1 MYIVHQCVY
10 FFAWGGYW
18 GVSWTK
24 SVHMY
29 TVLAQQRMNACVK
42 WNANQPLLHANSHFL
57 WYPRHPHFH
66 HTCFFQ
72 ERKKRNSHHS
82 SQVPSYLACCT
93 PLSYTIPPFLLVLA
107 EAVALPHN
115 ICSFFNRPREFRQT
129 ACSVTWQRLS
139 QTANRSPQLRPHQPH
154 RVVACPDL
162 PWYVLCVW

>member
-1 MYIVHQCVY
+1 MDKECAYVHSFGTTEDECMRKMKCQSALV
-10 FFAWGGYW
+10 
-18 GVSWTK
+18 
-24 SVHMY
+24 
-29 TVLAQQRMNACVK
+29 ACK
-42 WNANQPLLHANSHFL
+42 LPFPLISQASSFSPHLFL
-57 WYPRHPHFH
+57 SRK
-66 HTCFFQ
+66 
-72 ERKKRNSHHS
+72 KKRNSHHS

-154 RVVACPDL
+154 HVVACPDL
-162 PWYVLCVW
+162 PWYMLCVW